1 MLAYLTTTIPTHPAP
16 QDNPEHLKFLEKC
29 KNMYPRDWDMEMTT
43 AWFTDLGVL
52 LPDEIRRM
60 RRGHFT
66 GKNLIGNTLIKPLTE
81 DDIHHKAMGVIQF
94 WTPAEFTA
102 AMTKASIV
110 ADKIPNDF
118 EKDIPDG
125 ETLYEQF
132 TSSVGL
138 ESMIND
144 YFQSDEL
151 RPLVEKLW
159 ADLTIIDDASRA
171 RDARRIFKILTL
183 HLKDLR
189 RRQQGF
195 DLVDEATGRNEEVG
209 KEKEGDE
216 NRRYG
221 TAKVEVDTHSDSDP
235 ETASAVDGDGG
246 EIEDDG
252 EAATLNDATDGGGGE
267 TKSGAGAAAQGP
279 LDLVC
284 RAFAAVAATK
294 TDKKASKDASVDDTI
309 TTSAMAA
316 SSAATKEV
324 MTLLPRWIKA
334 YEESDW
340 ESMAV
345 IGKLFTHIS
354 ENVGQIIIEDKA
366 ALAHIRSFFPRAMGG
381 IAGGKKFME
390 KDMLMKVR
398 YSD

>member
-1 MLAYLTTTIPTHPAP
+1 MDYIQAKTGLAVENQAFHVVSKETQPSDLAEEQVNGERQLELLEMCDTMHPR
-16 QDNPEHLKFLEKC
+16 K
-29 KNMYPRDWDMEMTT
+29 WDEEMTT

-81 DDIHHKAMGVIQF
+81 DDIHHKAMGVIKY

-102 AMTKASIV
+102 AMTKASIT
-110 ADKIPNDF
+110 AGKIPNDF

-138 ESMIND
+138 QSMIND

-159 ADLTIIDDASRA
+159 ADLTLVDDASRA

-235 ETASAVDGDGG
+235 
-246 EIEDDG
+246 
-252 EAATLNDATDGGGGE
+252 
-267 TKSGAGAAAQGP
+267 
-279 LDLVC
+279 
-284 RAFAAVAATK
+284 
-294 TDKKASKDASVDDTI
+294 
-309 TTSAMAA
+309 
-316 SSAATKEV
+316 
-324 MTLLPRWIKA
+324 
-334 YEESDW
+334 
-340 ESMAV
+340 
-345 IGKLFTHIS
+345 
-354 ENVGQIIIEDKA
+354 
-366 ALAHIRSFFPRAMGG
+366 
-381 IAGGKKFME
+381 
-390 KDMLMKVR
+390 
-398 YSD
+398 